1 MSNIRA
7 TGTDINSPVDRRG
20 WTRLHRAIGDGD
32 QDEVRRLLALPDID
46 VNKVNNKNETPLLLA
61 YIEDKPKIIKLL
73 LDHPNID
80 INYDGILAGA
90 IRDQDL
96 GVVEMLLNHP
106 KKVNTDNALLAAVE
120 KRNEDLVRRL
130 LARDDINVNLGA
142 PLAHAIA
149 YNAKNIAKMLL
160 AHPDIDPNLGVPLFH
175 ATTYHDSTNQ
185 DIIKLLL
192 DHPKI
197 DPNILYSEPQSGS
210 YQSGY
215 SVKGGKTALMEAAL
229 HGFRNNVSQLLESPK
244 VNVNTQNNNG
254 ETALHITIRSL
265 IHIRKDKYYTDYG
278 RIASNMIDVM
288 KIILSDPNVNI
299 DIRNN
304 LGQTAYEIAPPD
316 LKKIITDPARSL
328 AEIAHKEKLPPQL
341 TGKIYE
347 MITGRQA
354 SMEDYDDRQFVFKQK
369 QELDALIKKQNQDKI
384 DRDKMKESRKP
395 TSNKGGRKTR
405 RKSTS
410 ARYSRFGK
418 TRSSKRA
425 Q

>member
-106 KKVNTDNALLAAVE
+106 KKVNIDNALLAAVE

-328 AEIAHKEKLPPQL
+328 AEIAHKEKLPPEITSTIFEMT
-341 TGKIYE
+341 TGKK
-347 MITGRQA
+347 A
-354 SMEDYDDRQFVFKQK
+354 SLEDYMDRQFEFQHELKRKERQLQK
-369 QELDALIKKQNQDKI
+369 EK
-384 DRDKMKESRKP
+384 RK
-395 TSNKGGRKTR
+395 TQKDSLNKGG
-405 RKSTS
+405 
-410 ARYSRFGK
+410 
-418 TRSSKRA
+418 KRA
-425 Q
+425 ARKKTVRNK